1 MCFSSS
7 NVTTL
12 SLGGSSTTLVW
23 TGSPGQGRAE
33 ADNGAVATY
42 KSSGTTNGTTPGAYW
57 ILKEPDGTTYYFGR
71 QLPGYAAG
79 DVSANAAWTVPVYGS
94 GGGCAR
100 TDLTTSEC
108 AWIPGV
114 SSSPGSQ
121 ETMVAVGCHRLG
133 ARPRGHVGSD
143 RQAGRG
149 GDGRLRTAVDRASG
163 AWARYQND
171 PRTRTRG
178 ELIVAWDAVLQPEFA
193 GQLALAMRARVFF
206 NLARALREQVLYEES
221 LPAAD
226 RAIAVLEESRTLI
239 PLEEEDWRHA
249 TRLLAMVRQDRYELT
264 GDADELRQAA
274 DRLREVKDHPAET
287 DVVAA
292 SVEFAACLLTL
303 DRAGQPGIDE
313 AIEVLA
319 GAAHS
324 VRLTTTEVAAERAY
338 ALGVA
343 LSTRFGRGG
352 DAGDARAELTA
363 FREAVALGAAV
374 GQEAADGQEAEVRY
388 RDGLGSAY
396 FDQWRLT
403 RDPAHLSSALAE
415 YGQALD
421 SGPEGSALLG
431 IRINIGDA
439 LISRF
444 GLSGD
449 PQDLA
454 SALEHLRAAAEGL
467 PDDPRAALSY
477 GTALLDAYQHDGK
490 KQRLGE
496 AMRLLE
502 FARERNPADSVNYRA
517 AQTGLGN
524 ALRTR
529 FDQAGDPADLDRA
542 VDCHR
547 AAVAGL
553 PEGAPDA
560 AVWLAMY
567 GHALHDRYADAE
579 DERDLAE
586 CDEVYARA
594 AARATDGNED
604 VILSGQGNVSVER
617 YRRSGEAAYL
627 QAALDLYARAL
638 EACPPAAP
646 LRGVYLSDLGTA
658 YRLRY
663 LSTGQLRDLERAIAS
678 MDEAIALTDPE
689 VPIWAALLMTRGM
702 LCLDTY
708 NQTGLVAAVSEGI
721 TDLTEAVASLSPRA
735 PRRRDCQASLAGALI
750 LRTEL
755 AALTADIQA
764 GDNDIGIAIELL
776 ESALSVIPGEAAMR
790 PQYLGAL
797 GDARLSRYRRA
808 GDPADLDTAVDLL
821 EEAWRSSGVTGQGGL
836 SDRLA
841 RACRLRWTARGGEEY
856 LHRAIEMY
864 DWASRPGPGQGPGQ
878 IAEAALEW
886 GRWAMDRHAWPEAA
900 LAYRRCLDSI
910 IVLLAG
916 NAARHHKETW
926 LEPAA
931 EVPSRVAY
939 AYAMAGD
946 PVTAAALFERGRG
959 FLLNE
964 TAEWRRRLHEDH
976 PALYARLRD
985 ALAAVDVMADAVRTV
1000 TPRTVAGPLAT
1011 RQPERVYQ
1019 ELDEVFTQVKSLV
1032 SGTGERIGRPAGGP
1046 GCLPDAW
1053 VVRLAPGP
1061 RSSIALV
1068 SPPTMEQV
1076 TVIPLAGATEAALEE
1091 QLAGFRAGYE
1101 QRQTAPETWH
1111 AALDDVAG
1119 WLGREVGRALTEV
1132 IPAGAEIVLISGG
1145 ALGLL
1150 PVHAAWLPDT
1160 ARSDTAR
1167 SGTGQGGR
1175 RYLLDQVR
1183 IRHAPSIT
1191 SVRPSQPNPAAP
1203 RPSSVFLVD
1212 DPRPST
1218 MPIREARLDQA
1229 VLLRYFRECVAVRGP
1244 DATRLA
1250 VLRTIAEGSCA
1261 VIHLSCHARAN
1272 ATRPMETAFLLAGE
1286 DTMTVRDLFGAP
1298 AGRAQLGVL
1307 AGCETG
1313 VAGGSLPD
1321 EALGLPT
1328 ALLAAGVP
1336 GVIASAWAIPDHR
1349 VTAVLMARFYEL
1361 WQAEGQPPA
1370 EALRQAQRWIRDS
1383 TNGEKMTVYPWYGDA
1398 YRGRVGGA
1406 AHRVWLTARTHQ
1418 HPYWWAGF
1426 NFTGA

>member
-1 MCFSSS
+1 M
-7 NVTTL
+7 
-12 SLGGSSTTLVW
+12 
-23 TGSPGQGRAE
+23 A
-33 ADNGAVATY
+33 
-42 KSSGTTNGTTPGAYW
+42 
-57 ILKEPDGTTYYFGR
+57 
-71 QLPGYAAG
+71 
-79 DVSANAAWTVPVYGS
+79 
-94 GGGCAR
+94 
-100 TDLTTSEC
+100 
-108 AWIPGV
+108 
-114 SSSPGSQ
+114 
-121 ETMVAVGCHRLG
+121 
-133 ARPRGHVGSD
+133 SD
-143 RQAGRG
+143 KHAGRG
-149 GDGRLRTAVDRASG
+149 GADRLRTAVDRASG
-163 AWARYQND
+163 VWARYQND
-171 PRTRTRG
+171 PGMRTRG
-178 ELIVAWDAVLQPEFA
+178 ELVAAWDAVLQPELA
-193 GQLALAMRARVFF
+193 GQLAPVMRARVLF

-221 LPAAD
+221 LPSVD

-239 PLEEEDWRHA
+239 PVEEEDWRDA
-249 TRLLAMVRQDRYELT
+249 TWLLAMVLQDRYKLT
-264 GDADELRQAA
+264 GDAGGLRQAA
-274 DRLREVKDHPAET
+274 DRLREVRDHPAET

-292 SVEFAACLLTL
+292 SVELAACLLAL
-303 DRAGQPGIDE
+303 DMAGQPGLGE
-313 AIEVLA
+313 AIEVLRV
-319 GAAHS
+319 AAPS
-324 VRLTTTEVAAERAY
+324 VGLTTTAVAAERAY

-343 LSTRFGRGG
+343 LATRFGRGG

-363 FREAVALGAAV
+363 FREAVALSTAD
-374 GQEAADGQEAEVRY
+374 GQNTADGQEAEARY

-403 RDPAHLSSALAE
+403 RDPAHLGSALAE

-421 SGPEGSALLG
+421 SGPEARAALG

-449 PQDLA
+449 PQELA
-454 SALEHLRAAAEGL
+454 SALEHLRAAAEGM

-490 KQRLGE
+490 RQRLAE
-496 AMRLLE
+496 AIRLLE
-502 FARERNPADSVNYRA
+502 FASARNPAGSVNYRA
-517 AQTGLGN
+517 AQTSLGN

-529 FDQAGDPADLDRA
+529 FAQAGDPADLGQA
-542 VDCHR
+542 VDYHR
-547 AAVAGL
+547 AAVVGL

-567 GHALHDRYADAE
+567 GHALHDRYAHAE

-594 AARATDGNED
+594 AALATDGNKD
-604 VILSGQGNVSVER
+604 VILSGQGTVSIER
-617 YRRSGEAAYL
+617 YRRSGDAAYL
-627 QAALDLYARAL
+627 HAALDLYARAL

-646 LRGVYLSDLGTA
+646 QRGVYLSDLGTA

-663 LSTGQLRDLERAIAS
+663 LSTGQLRDLERAVAS
-678 MDEAIALTDPE
+678 MDEAIALTDQDSPS
-689 VPIWAALLMTRGM
+689 WAALLTTRG
-702 LCLDTY
+702 LLSLDAY

-721 TDLTEAVASLSPRA
+721 SDLTEAVAALSPRA
-735 PRRRDCQASLAGALI
+735 PRRPDCQASLGGALI
-750 LRTEL
+750 LRIEL
-755 AALTADIQA
+755 AALTTDIQA
-764 GDNDIGIAIELL
+764 DDNDISNAIELL
-776 ESALSVIPGEAAMR
+776 ESALSLTPDEAAMR

-797 GDARLSRYRRA
+797 GDARLSRYRQA
-808 GDPADLDTAVDLL
+808 GDPADLDTAVVLL
-821 EEAWRSSGVTGQGGL
+821 DQAWRSSGVTGRGGL

-841 RACRLRWTARGGEEY
+841 RACRLRWTARPVDGD

-864 DWASRPGPGQGPGQ
+864 DRASRSGPGQGPGQ

-886 GRWAMDRHAWPEAA
+886 GRWALDRQAWPEAA
-900 LAYRRCLDSI
+900 LAYRRCLESI

-964 TAEWRRRLHEDH
+964 TAEWRHRLQEDH

-985 ALAAVDVMADAVRTV
+985 ALAAVDVMAGAVRTV
-1000 TPRTVAGPLAT
+1000 TPRTLAGPLAT
-1011 RQPERVYQ
+1011 GQPERVYR
-1019 ELDEVFTQVKSLV
+1019 ELDEVFTQVESLV
-1032 SGTGERIGRPAGGP
+1032 SGTGERIGRPTGAA

-1068 SPPTMEQV
+1068 SPPAAEKV
-1076 TVIPLAGATEAALEE
+1076 TVIPLAGAAEAALEE
-1091 QLAGFRAGYE
+1091 QLADFRAGYE
-1101 QRQTAPETWH
+1101 RRQTAPEAWH

-1132 IPAGAEIVLISGG
+1132 IPAGAEIVLIGGG

-1150 PVHAAWLPDT
+1150 PVHAAWLPGT
-1160 ARSDTAR
+1160 A
-1167 SGTGQGGR
+1167 QGGR

-1183 IRHAPSIT
+1183 IRHAPNIA
-1191 SVRPSQPNPAAP
+1191 SVRQGQPGPVAA

-1212 DPRPST
+1212 DPRPLT
-1218 MPIREARLDQA
+1218 LPIREARLDQA
-1229 VLLRYFRECVAVRGP
+1229 VLARYFRECVAVRGP

-1250 VLRTIAEGSCA
+1250 VLRTITEGGCD

-1272 ATRPMETAFLLAGE
+1272 VTRPMETAFLLAG
-1286 DTMTVRDLFGAP
+1286 DDIMTVRDLFGAP
-1298 AGRAQLGVL
+1298 AGRARLGVL

-1349 VTAVLMARFYEL
+1349 VTAVLLARFYEL

-1370 EALRQAQRWIRDS
+1370 EALRQAQRWVRDS
-1383 TNGEKMTVYPWYGDA
+1383 TNGAKTTDYSWYGDA

-1406 AHRVWLTARTHQ
+1406 AHRMWLTARTHQ

-1426 NFTGA
+1426 TFTGA